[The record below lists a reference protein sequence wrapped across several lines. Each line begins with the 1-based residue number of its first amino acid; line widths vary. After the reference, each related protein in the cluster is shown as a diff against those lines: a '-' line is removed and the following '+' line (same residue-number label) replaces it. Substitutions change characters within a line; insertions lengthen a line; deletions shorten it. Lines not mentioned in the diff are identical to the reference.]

1 MLSWLILPADCLGVS
16 ALLPLRLHFHCIQHN
31 RISPHVSERRTRG
44 IREDGVKWRIFSLQV
59 NSLLWQIK
67 IMNGGQLR
75 RLILHIVTHGS
86 RCVVSAWIPVSNY
99 LSASAHWCHSFP
111 VITQSP
117 ACQGQVTSRW
127 AWLVLDWD
135 PHSAPLPLQPQA
147 SRHNLSASGLFVH
160 LHRVMVVIGPLETTL
175 LVIAPLRQ
183 HYTAFRRKKY
193 NQLPEINE
201 CYTLFTS
208 RFMD

>member
-1 MLSWLILPADCLGVS
+1 MADSARRLSWCISTAPSPS
-16 ALLPLRLHFHCIQHN
+16 AFPLPLVRQNFPPRLWAEN
-31 RISPHVSERRTRG
+31 MG
-44 IREDGVKWRIFSLQV
+44 IREDSVKWRIFGLQV

-67 IMNGGQLR
+67 IMNGGQHR

-127 AWLVLDWD
+127 AWLVPDWD
-135 PHSAPLPLQPQA
+135 PHSVPLPLPPRA

-160 LHRVMVVIGPLETTL
+160 LHRVMVAIGPLETSL

-183 HYTAFRRKKY
+183 H
-193 NQLPEINE
+193 
-201 CYTLFTS
+201 
-208 RFMD
+208 

>member
-1 MLSWLILPADCLGVS
+1 MCISTAPSPSAFPLLSV
-16 ALLPLRLHFHCIQHN
+16 RLNFPPRLWAEN
-31 RISPHVSERRTRG
+31 MG

-67 IMNGGQLR
+67 IMNGGQHC

-135 PHSAPLPLQPQA
+135 PHSAPLPLPPRA
-147 SRHNLSASGLFVH
+147 SRQLISLRPLCPLTQSDGCYRSTGDNLTSDSTSQTA
-160 LHRVMVVIGPLETTL
+160 LHC
-175 LVIAPLRQ
+175 
-183 HYTAFRRKKY
+183 F
-193 NQLPEINE
+193 
-201 CYTLFTS
+201 
-208 RFMD
+208 